1 MKSIKSLKIL
11 SDEKPH
17 AYVLP
22 SYRTESM
29 EWRMKKDTMASDV
42 LIYKW
47 FNQSS
52 GSTSADHYVLFQ
64 AMNLTKIC

>member
-22 SYRTESM
+22 SYRTEST

-42 LIYKW
+42 LIYK
-47 FNQSS
+47 
-52 GSTSADHYVLFQ
+52 
-64 AMNLTKIC
+64 